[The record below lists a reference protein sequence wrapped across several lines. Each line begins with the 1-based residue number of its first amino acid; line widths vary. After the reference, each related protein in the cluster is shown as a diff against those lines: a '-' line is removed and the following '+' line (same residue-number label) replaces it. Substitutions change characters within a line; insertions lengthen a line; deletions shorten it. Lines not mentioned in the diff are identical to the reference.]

1 MGPAVVGDAG
11 AGGPGRPLLA
21 AGLLAGAGLVD
32 VLSAWAYTARDQF
45 TVETGQGVYQVDIT
59 GWAWLH
65 VAVGAAVTL
74 AGLLVLTGRRGAVP
88 LAAGC
93 ATAAIG
99 INLLF
104 LPYAPIQALLV
115 VALDLAAVRLLLRH
129 RRAVRGRTP
138 APPGPDRLS
147 APRRPGRS
155 SPDPPPGSPTTPG

>member
-1 MGPAVVGDAG
+1 MRFTWAGDSGAAG
-11 AGGPGRPLLA
+11 AGRPLLA
-21 AGLLAGAGLVD
+21 SGLLAGAGLVD
-32 VLSAWAYTARDQF
+32 VLSVWPYTARNLF

-74 AGLLVLTGRRGAVP
+74 AGLLALSGRRGTVP
-88 LAAGC
+88 LAVC
-93 ATAAIG
+93 SATAAIG
-99 INLLF
+99 IDLLF
-104 LPYAPIQALLV
+104 LPYAPIQAVLV

-129 RRAVRGRTP
+129 RRAVPGRTP

-155 SPDPPPGSPTTPG
+155 SPGPPPGSPTTPG